1 MGGARPRTGRL
12 AALAGVL
19 LLAAC
24 TGGGTS
30 GGAPTSATAAPA
42 VTPERPPGGFYAV
55 PDPLP
60 PGPPGALIRATPVA
74 GVPVLP
80 DSRAWAVLYHSRDVD
95 GRDVAVSGV
104 VVVPPGA
111 APPDGRPVVVWGH
124 GSVGL
129 ADRCAPS
136 HAGVLGALG
145 PWLGGLLQQGVVVA
159 ATDYQGL
166 GTPGPA
172 RSLIG
177 LSAGRAVLDV
187 ARAAR
192 GLEAAGAG
200 VRVVLAGHS
209 EGGHAVLWAAELARS
224 YAPELQVLGVA
235 ATAPGAELATTLKL
249 SRFRPAAVTSG
260 AMLIVVAWGDA
271 YRVPPDVLT
280 PAGRRAADRV
290 RTRCLEELA
299 RDPATPAVRLGE
311 LLTTP
316 PWPALLAR
324 NTPGHAATPAPI
336 LLAQGADDDR
346 VTPAA
351 TRALV
356 QRLCHAGDTVELRS
370 FQHVGHFD
378 LPKGRRHRRGGVDRR
393 PPGRPARPLHLPALS
408 RGLRARSS
416 PAGRRRSAAAP

>member
-1 MGGARPRTGRL
+1 MGGHRL
-12 AALAGVL
+12 HAWRVGAAAGLV

-24 TGGGTS
+24 TGGRTD
-30 GGAPTSATAAPA
+30 GGGPGGSVPPTTA
-42 VTPERPPGGFYAV
+42 PERPPEAFYAV

-60 PGPPGALIRATPVA
+60 PGPPGALIRATPIGA
-74 GVPVLP
+74 VPVLP
-80 DSRAWAVLYHSRDVD
+80 DSRAWAVLYHSRDFD

-104 VVVPPGA
+104 VVAPPGA
-111 APPDGRPVVVWGH
+111 APPAGRPVVVWGH
-124 GSVGL
+124 GSSGL

-136 HAGVLGALG
+136 HWGLVGAFG

-166 GTPGPA
+166 GTPGLA
-172 RSLIG
+172 RSAIG

-192 GLEAAGAG
+192 GLDGAGAG
-200 VRVVLAGHS
+200 DRVVLDGHS
-209 EGGHAVLWAAELARS
+209 EGGHAVLWAAELAAA

-235 ATAPGAELATTLKL
+235 ASAPGAELAATLKMATD
-249 SRFRPAAVTSG
+249 RPTTVTSG
-260 AMLIVVAWGDA
+260 AMLIVVAWADA
-271 YRVPPDVLT
+271 YRLPLEVLT
-280 PAGRRAADRV
+280 PAGRKAVDRV
-290 RTRCLEELA
+290 RSTCLEELA
-299 RDPATPAVRLGE
+299 KDPEQVAVRLGD

-351 TRALV
+351 TGALV
-356 QRLCHAGDTVELRS
+356 RRLCRLGDTVELRTWRDT
-370 FQHVGHFD
+370 GHFD
-378 LPKGRRHRRGGVDRR
+378 IPKVAAADVAAWIGDRLA
-393 PPGRPARPLHLPALS
+393 GRPARTTCP
-408 RGLRARSS
+408 R
-416 PAGRRRSAAAP
+416 

>member
-1 MGGARPRTGRL
+1 MGGARRRSAGL
-12 AALAGVL
+12 AAVAGLV

-24 TGGGTS
+24 TGGRTDAGGS
-30 GGAPTSATAAPA
+30 GGSVPPTAA
-42 VTPERPPGGFYAV
+42 PERPPEAFYAV

-60 PGPPGALIRATPVA
+60 PGPPGALIRATPIA
-74 GVPVLP
+74 AVPVLP
-80 DSRAWAVLYHSRDVD
+80 DSRAWAVLYHSRDFD

-104 VVVPPGA
+104 VVAPGA
-111 APPDGRPVVVWGH
+111 AGPAGRPVVVWGH
-124 GSVGL
+124 GSAGL

-136 HAGVLGALG
+136 HWGLMGAFG

-166 GTPGPA
+166 GTPGLA
-172 RSLIG
+172 RSVIG

-192 GLEAAGAG
+192 GLDGAGAG
-200 VRVVLAGHS
+200 GRVVLAGHS
-209 EGGHAVLWAAELARS
+209 EGGHAVLWAAELAPA

-235 ATAPGAELATTLKL
+235 ASAPGAELAATLKL
-249 SRFRPAAVTSG
+249 ATDRPTTVTSG
-260 AMLIVVAWGDA
+260 AMLLAVAWSDA
-271 YRVPPDVLT
+271 YRVPLNVLT
-280 PAGRRAADRV
+280 PAGRKAVDRV
-290 RTRCLEELA
+290 RSTCLEELA
-299 RDPATPAVRLGE
+299 KDPEQVAVRLGD

-356 QRLCHAGDTVELRS
+356 RRLCRLGDTVELRTWRDT
-370 FQHVGHFD
+370 GHFD
-378 LPKGRRHRRGGVDRR
+378 IPKVAAADVLAWTGDRLA
-393 PPGRPARPLHLPALS
+393 GRPARTTCP
-408 RGLRARSS
+408 R
-416 PAGRRRSAAAP
+416 

>member
-1 MGGARPRTGRL
+1 MGGARGRAAGL
-12 AALAGVL
+12 AAVAGLV

-24 TGGGTS
+24 TGGQTDAGGSS
-30 GGAPTSATAAPA
+30 GSVPPTTA
-42 VTPERPPGGFYAV
+42 PERPPEGFYAV

-60 PGPPGALIRATPVA
+60 PGPPGALIRATPIA
-74 GVPVLP
+74 ALPVLP
-80 DSRAWAVLYHSRDVD
+80 DSRAWAVLYHSRDFQ

-104 VVVPPGA
+104 VVTPPGA
-111 APPDGRPVVVWGH
+111 AGPGGRPVVVWGH
-124 GSVGL
+124 GSAGL
-129 ADRCAPS
+129 ADQCAPS
-136 HAGVLGALG
+136 RWGLMGAFG

-172 RSLIG
+172 RSAIG

-192 GLEAAGAG
+192 GLDGAGAG
-200 VRVVLAGHS
+200 GRVVLHGHS
-209 EGGHAVLWAAELARS
+209 EGGHAVLWAAELAAA

-235 ATAPGAELATTLKL
+235 ASAPGAELAATLKL
-249 SRFRPAAVTSG
+249 ASDRPTTVTSG
-260 AMLIVVAWGDA
+260 AMLIVVAWSDA
-271 YRVPPDVLT
+271 YRVPLDVLT
-280 PAGRRAADRV
+280 PAGRKAVDRV
-290 RTRCLEELA
+290 RATCLEELA
-299 RDPATPAVRLGE
+299 KDPEHAAVRLSD

-351 TRALV
+351 TGALV
-356 QRLCHAGDTVELRS
+356 GRLCRVGDTVELRTWRD
-370 FQHVGHFD
+370 VGHFD
-378 LPKGRRHRRGGVDRR
+378 LVEAASSDVAAWIGDRLAGR
-393 PPGRPARPLHLPALS
+393 A
-408 RGLRARSS
+408 ARSTC
-416 PAGRRRSAAAP
+416 RR

>member
-1 MGGARPRTGRL
+1 MFRGKL
-12 AALAGVL
+12 LVLLLAGT

-24 TGGGTS
+24 TGGPAEE
-30 GGAPTSATAAPA
+30 GGPPSSVPPTT
-42 VTPERPPGGFYAV
+42 VPERPPKAFYEV

-60 PGPPGALIRATPVA
+60 PAPPGALIRALPIATP
-74 GVPVLP
+74 PVLP
-80 DSRAWAVLYHSRDVD
+80 DSRAWAVLYHSRDFE

-104 VVVPPGA
+104 VVAPGA
-111 APPDGRPVVVWGH
+111 APPGGRPVVVWGH
-124 GSVGL
+124 GSAGL
-129 ADRCAPS
+129 ADGCAPS
-136 HAGVLGALG
+136 HGGVMGAFG
-145 PWLGGLLQQGVVVA
+145 RRHGGLLQQGFVVA

-172 RSLIG
+172 RSVIG

-192 GLEAAGAG
+192 GLDGAGASG
-200 VRVVLAGHS
+200 RVVLDGHS
-209 EGGHAVLWAAELARS
+209 EGGHAVLWAAELAAA

-235 ATAPGAELATTLKL
+235 TSAPGAELATTLKL
-249 SRFRPAAVTSG
+249 ATDRPTTVTSG
-260 AMLIVVAWGDA
+260 AMLIVVAWSDA
-271 YRVPPDVLT
+271 YRLPLDVLT
-280 PAGRRAADRV
+280 PAGRRAVDRV
-290 RTRCLEELA
+290 RSTCLEELA
-299 RDPATPAVRLGE
+299 KDPEQPAVRLGD

-356 QRLCHAGDTVELRS
+356 QRLCRVGDTVELRTWRD
-370 FQHVGHFD
+370 VGHFD
-378 LPKGRRHRRGGVDRR
+378 IPEVAAADVAAWIGDRLA
-393 PPGRPARPLHLPALS
+393 GRPARSTCQP
-408 RGLRARSS
+408 
-416 PAGRRRSAAAP
+416 

>member
-1 MGGARPRTGRL
+1 MGSGRRRAGGL
-12 AALAGVL
+12 AAVAGLV

-24 TGGGTS
+24 GGGRTDG
-30 GGAPTSATAAPA
+30 GGAGSSVPPTTA
-42 VTPERPPGGFYAV
+42 PERPPEAFYAV

-60 PGPPGALIRATPVA
+60 PGPPGTLIRALPIA
-74 GVPVLP
+74 GLSVLP
-80 DSRAWAVLYHSRDVD
+80 DSRAWAVLYHSRGFD

-104 VVVPPGA
+104 VVAPPGA
-111 APPDGRPVVVWGH
+111 APPGGRPVVVWGH
-124 GSVGL
+124 GSSGL

-136 HAGVLGALG
+136 HWGLMGAFG

-166 GTPGPA
+166 GTPGLA
-172 RSLIG
+172 RTIIG
-177 LSAGRAVLDV
+177 LSAGRAVLDA

-192 GLEAAGAG
+192 GLDIGAG
-200 VRVVLAGHS
+200 DRVMLHGHS

-235 ATAPGAELATTLKL
+235 ASAPGAELAATLKMATD
-249 SRFRPAAVTSG
+249 RPTTVTSG
-260 AMLIVVAWGDA
+260 AMLIVVAWSDA
-271 YRVPPDVLT
+271 YRLPLDVLT
-280 PAGRRAADRV
+280 PAGRKAVDRV
-290 RTRCLEELA
+290 RTTCLEELA
-299 RDPATPAVRLGE
+299 KDPEHAAVRLTD

-356 QRLCHAGDTVELRS
+356 QRLCRLGDTVELRTWRD
-370 FQHVGHFD
+370 VGHFD
-378 LPKGRRHRRGGVDRR
+378 IPEVAAADVLAWIGDRLA
-393 PPGRPARPLHLPALS
+393 GRPARTTCP
-408 RGLRARSS
+408 R
-416 PAGRRRSAAAP
+416 

>member
-1 MGGARPRTGRL
+1 MGGGRACAGGL
-12 AALAGVL
+12 AAVAGLV

-24 TGGGTS
+24 TGGPADGGGPTS
-30 GGAPTSATAAPA
+30 GSVAPTTAL
-42 VTPERPPGGFYAV
+42 ERPPEAFYAV

-60 PGPPGALIRATPVA
+60 PGPPGALIRAVPIA
-74 GVPVLP
+74 GLPVLP

-104 VVVPPGA
+104 VVAPGA
-111 APPDGRPVVVWGH
+111 APPGGRPVVVWGH

-129 ADRCAPS
+129 ADRCAPT
-136 HAGVLGALG
+136 HGGVMGAFG
-145 PWLGGLLQQGVVVA
+145 PWLGGLLQQGVVAA

-192 GLEAAGAG
+192 GLDAGASG
-200 VRVVLAGHS
+200 RVVLHGHS
-209 EGGHAVLWAAELARS
+209 EGGHATLWAAELAGA

-235 ATAPGAELATTLKL
+235 TSAPGAELATTLRL
-249 SRFRPAAVTSG
+249 SEFRPAAVTSG
-260 AMLIVVAWGDA
+260 AMLIVVAWSDA
-271 YRVPPDVLT
+271 YRVPLEVLT
-280 PAGRRAADRV
+280 PAGRKAVDRV
-290 RTRCLEELA
+290 RTTCLLELA
-299 RDPATPAVRLGE
+299 KDPPTPAVRLGD

-336 LLAQGADDDR
+336 FLAQGADDET

-356 QRLCHAGDTVELRS
+356 QRLCRLGDTVELRTY
-370 FQHVGHFD
+370 QDTGHFD
-378 LPKGRRHRRGGVDRR
+378 IPKIASADVLAWIGERLA
-393 PPGRPARPLHLPALS
+393 GRPARS
-408 RGLRARSS
+408 TC
-416 PAGRRRSAAAP
+416 RR

>member
-1 MGGARPRTGRL
+1 MGPRAAGL
-12 AALAGVL
+12 AAVAGLV

-24 TGGGTS
+24 TSGRTDGGGPPSS
-30 GGAPTSATAAPA
+30 GVAPTTA
-42 VTPERPPGGFYAV
+42 PERPPEAFYAV

-60 PGPPGALIRATPVA
+60 PGPPGALIRAAPIA
-74 GVPVLP
+74 GLSVLP
-80 DSRAWAVLYHSRDVD
+80 DSRAWAVLYHSRDFD

-104 VVVPPGA
+104 VVTPAGA
-111 APPDGRPVVVWGH
+111 AGPGGRPVVVWGH
-124 GSVGL
+124 GSAGL

-136 HAGVLGALG
+136 HWGLMGAFG

-166 GTPGPA
+166 GTPGLA
-172 RSLIG
+172 RTGIG

-192 GLEAAGAG
+192 GLDAGAG
-200 VRVVLAGHS
+200 GRVVVSGHS
-209 EGGHAVLWAAELARS
+209 EGGHAVLWAAELARA

-235 ATAPGAELATTLKL
+235 ASAPGAELATTLRL
-249 SRFRPAAVTSG
+249 SEFRPTAVTSG
-260 AMLIVVAWGDA
+260 AMLIAVAWSDA
-271 YRVPPDVLT
+271 YRVPLEVLT
-280 PAGRRAADRV
+280 PAGRKALDRV
-290 RTRCLEELA
+290 RTTCLLELA
-299 RDPATPAVRLGE
+299 KDPPTPAVRLGD

-336 LLAQGADDDR
+336 FLAQGADDDR

-356 QRLCHAGDTVELRS
+356 QRLCRLGDTVELRTWRD
-370 FQHVGHFD
+370 VGHFD
-378 LPKGRRHRRGGVDRR
+378 IPEAASADVLAWIGDRLA
-393 PPGRPARPLHLPALS
+393 GRPARTS
-408 RGLRARSS
+408 C
-416 PAGRRRSAAAP
+416 RR

>member
-1 MGGARPRTGRL
+1 MFRGKL
-12 AALAGVL
+12 LVLLLAGT

-24 TGGGTS
+24 TGGPAED
-30 GGAPTSATAAPA
+30 GGPPSSVPPTT
-42 VTPERPPGGFYAV
+42 VPERPPEAFYAV

-60 PGPPGALIRATPVA
+60 PGPPGALIRALPIA
-74 GVPVLP
+74 ALPVLP
-80 DSRAWAVLYHSRDVD
+80 DSRAWAVLYHSRDFE

-104 VVVPPGA
+104 VVAPGA
-111 APPDGRPVVVWGH
+111 AGSGGRPVVVWGH
-124 GSVGL
+124 GSAGL

-136 HAGVLGALG
+136 HWGLMGAFG

-166 GTPGPA
+166 GTPGLA
-172 RSLIG
+172 RFAIG

-192 GLEAAGAG
+192 GLDGAGASG
-200 VRVVLAGHS
+200 RVVLHGHS
-209 EGGHAVLWAAELARS
+209 EGGHAVLWAAELAAA
-224 YAPELQVLGVA
+224 YAPELEVLGVA
-235 ATAPGAELATTLKL
+235 ASAPGAELAATLKL
-249 SRFRPAAVTSG
+249 ATHRPTTVTSG
-260 AMLIVVAWGDA
+260 AMLLAVAWSDA
-271 YRVPPDVLT
+271 YRVPLDVLT
-280 PAGRRAADRV
+280 PAGRKAVDRV
-290 RTRCLEELA
+290 RSTCLEELA
-299 RDPATPAVRLGE
+299 KDPEQVAVRLTD

-356 QRLCHAGDTVELRS
+356 QRLCRVGDTVELRS
-370 FQHVGHFD
+370 FQVTGHFD
-378 LPKGRRHRRGGVDRR
+378 IPKVAAADVAAWIGDRLA
-393 PPGRPARPLHLPALS
+393 GRPARSTCQP
-408 RGLRARSS
+408 
-416 PAGRRRSAAAP
+416 

>member
-1 MGGARPRTGRL
+1 MFRGKL
-12 AALAGVL
+12 LVLLLAGT

-24 TGGGTS
+24 TGGPAEE
-30 GGAPTSATAAPA
+30 GGPPSSVPPTT
-42 VTPERPPGGFYAV
+42 VPERPPEAFYAV

-60 PGPPGALIRATPVA
+60 PGPPGALIRALPIA

-80 DSRAWAVLYHSRDVD
+80 DSRAWAVLYHSRDFQ

-104 VVVPPGA
+104 VVAPPGP
-111 APPDGRPVVVWGH
+111 APSGGRPVVVWGH
-124 GSVGL
+124 GSAGL

-136 HAGVLGALG
+136 HGGLMGAFG
-145 PWLGGLLQQGVVVA
+145 PWLGGLLQQGVVLA

-166 GTPGPA
+166 GTPGLA
-172 RSLIG
+172 RSVIG
-177 LSAGRAVLDV
+177 LSAGHAVLDV

-192 GLEAAGAG
+192 GLDGAGASG
-200 VRVVLAGHS
+200 RVVLDGHS
-209 EGGHAVLWAAELARS
+209 EGGHAVLWAAELAAA

-235 ATAPGAELATTLKL
+235 ATAPGAELAATLKL
-249 SRFRPAAVTSG
+249 ARDRPTTVTSG
-260 AMLIVVAWGDA
+260 AMLIVVAWSDA
-271 YRVPPDVLT
+271 YRLPLDVLT
-280 PAGRRAADRV
+280 PAGRKAVDRV
-290 RTRCLEELA
+290 RSTCLEELA
-299 RDPATPAVRLGE
+299 KDPEQVAVRPAD

-356 QRLCHAGDTVELRS
+356 QRLCRLGDTVELRTWRDT
-370 FQHVGHFD
+370 GHFD
-378 LPKGRRHRRGGVDRR
+378 IPEVAAADVAAWIGDRLA
-393 PPGRPARPLHLPALS
+393 GRPARTTC
-408 RGLRARSS
+408 
-416 PAGRRRSAAAP
+416 RR